1 MAIIT
6 LYDTDAT
13 DKQRFTELLSGSGHE
28 FELLN
33 EQVSLKNSNSEAEV
47 ISIFVTDNV
56 TREIIDSMPKLKLIA
71 TRSTGFD
78 HIDLEAAREKGIVVT
93 NVPRYGEQTVAEFTF
108 ALLLALSRKIIPA
121 RASIL
126 EGNVDMAELV
136 GFDLQGKT
144 IGIVGTGRIGQ
155 HAITI
160 AKGFGMHVIAY
171 DLYPNQKAGDDL
183 GFTYVTLKELA
194 EQSDIISLHAPA
206 TTETHHLVD
215 SAFLASVKSRAVLV
229 NTARGELVDTTALV
243 QALSANKLAG
253 VALDVLEHEEL
264 LRIKASDI
272 HEKISPDLAQAI
284 VDIAALKSMENAI
297 LTPHVAFN
305 THEAVDRIRQTTVQ
319 NIIDFYKGE
328 TPNKVRA

>member
-1 MAIIT
+1 MAIISF
-6 LYDTDAT
+6 YDTDAT
-13 DKQRFTELLSGSGHE
+13 DKQRLTELLSGSGHE

-47 ISIFVTDNV
+47 ISIFATDNV
-56 TREIIDSMPKLKLIA
+56 TREIIESMPKLKLIA

-78 HIDLEAAREKGIVVT
+78 HIDLKAAREKGVVVT

-126 EGNVDMAELV
+126 DGSIDMPELA
-136 GFDLQGKT
+136 GFDLQDKT

-155 HAITI
+155 HAIAI
-160 AKGFGMHVIAY
+160 AKGFGMNVIAY
-171 DLYPNQKAGDDL
+171 DLYPNQKAAADL

-194 EQSDIISLHAPA
+194 KQSDIISLHAPA
-206 TTETHHLVD
+206 TPETHHLVD
-215 SAFLASVKSRAVLV
+215 STFLASVKSRAVLV

-243 QALSANKLAG
+243 QALSNKKLAG
-253 VALDVLEHEEL
+253 AALDVIEHEEL
-264 LRIKASDI
+264 LRVKAADI
-272 HEKISPDLAQAI
+272 HEKITPELAQAI
-284 VDIAALKSMENAI
+284 VDIAALKSMENVI
-297 LTPHVAFN
+297 LTPHAAFN

-328 TPNKVRA
+328 TPNKVGA

>member
-1 MAIIT
+1 MAIISI
-6 LYDTDAT
+6 YDTDAT

-28 FELLN
+28 FELLD

-47 ISIFVTDNV
+47 ISIFVNDNV
-56 TREIIDSMPKLKLIA
+56 TREVMDSMPKLKLIA

-78 HIDLEAAREKGIVVT
+78 HIDLKAAREKGITVT

-108 ALLLALSRKIIPA
+108 ALLLAVSRKIIPA
-121 RASIL
+121 HTGIL
-126 EGNVDMAELV
+126 EGDVDMGELV

-144 IGIVGTGRIGQ
+144 IGIIGTGRIGQ

-160 AKGFGMHVIAY
+160 AKGFGMNVIAY
-171 DLYPNQKAGDDL
+171 DLYPNQKAADEQ
-183 GFTYVTLKELA
+183 GFTYVSLEELA
-194 EQSDIISLHAPA
+194 EQSDVISLHAPA

-215 SAFLASVKSRAVLV
+215 STFLSRVKSRAVLV

-243 QALSANKLAG
+243 QALSHGKLAAA
-253 VALDVLEHEEL
+253 ALDVIEHEEL

-272 HEKISPDLAQAI
+272 HEKISPELAQAI
-284 VDIAALKSMENAI
+284 VDVAALKSMEQVI
-297 LTPHVAFN
+297 LTPHTAFN
-305 THEAVDRIRQTTVQ
+305 THEAVDRIRETTVQ

-328 TPNKVRA
+328 TPNKVGA